1 MNDPSD
7 TYEDI
12 INLPHHVSRT
22 HPHMTLE
29 ERAAQFS
36 PFAAL
41 TGYEAAVQE
50 TARLTDTRAQ
60 LDDGQIDVINRQL
73 VSLKARIGEQPTA
86 TITFFLPDSR
96 KEGGAYQTVSGVV
109 RKIDEMEQLLWMA
122 DGTKIPI
129 PDIYEVICPDP
140 SPEYDDIL

>member
-1 MNDPSD
+1 MSGPYD
-7 TYEDI
+7 DI
-12 INLPHHVSRT
+12 IHLSRPVSAKHSPMSR
-22 HPHMTLE
+22 E
-29 ERAAQFS
+29 ARAAQFS

-96 KEGGAYQTVSGVV
+96 KEGGAYQTVSGAV

>member
-1 MNDPSD
+1 MD
-7 TYEDI
+7 TVQLLTRFGLTRQEA
-12 INLPHHVSRT
+12 NLYILLCR
-22 HPHMTLE
+22 
-29 ERAAQFS
+29 RGD
-36 PFAAL
+36 L

-96 KEGGAYQTVSGVV
+96 KEGGAYQTVSGAV